1 MGKFKAIADALK
13 RLSSVRRDAVKKD
26 IEEAGKDLNKLN
38 MKEVDEVSA
47 PIPPKNPESTPDGLN
62 RVDITDKTR
71 ENIEAISRVQG
82 NRELRENAMDRALA
96 RPTKEISPAEPT
108 HTMESPD
115 LEH

>member
-13 RLSSVRRDAVKKD
+13 RLPSLRRDAVKKE
-26 IEEAGKDLNKLN
+26 IEESGKTLDKLH
-38 MKEVDEVSA
+38 MKEVDEVIA
-47 PIPPKNPESTPDGLN
+47 PIPPKNPETTPEGLN

-71 ENIEAISRVQG
+71 ENIEAISRVKG
-82 NRELRENAMDRALA
+82 NRELQENAMDRALA

-108 HTMESPD
+108 RTVESPD